1 MLDSFLCKEIMNTD
15 VLETIMKFTLR
26 LFCIMAIVLIPVL
39 SEGRIFARWH
49 TSLGS
54 FSAELYDELVPI
66 TALNFRDLANDG
78 FYNNLIFHRVIE
90 GFMIQD
96 GCPNGTGTGGP
107 GYNIQDEFHP
117 DLLHDSAGVLA
128 MARTSAP
135 NSAGSQYY
143 ITLAPQPHLDGGYAV
158 FGRII
163 EGLENV
169 MAIGSVPT
177 NAQDRPITPVN
188 IFQLRMLDLHLLE
201 FYPSLEETLQIEAN
215 TMQMFVTQAYAS
227 EATLNYTWY
236 LNDELLPDDMFMIE
250 RTFSSGNHTLHC
262 NIASSDSIAFDAIWN
277 IQVSS
282 ANADLQ
288 IASAP
293 QINLK
298 AGPNP
303 FSDKIAIQCAST
315 KEQVVAVTVFNL
327 RGQKVRE
334 LQKGAQKQGS
344 WELEWDGY
352 DDSGRE
358 LSPGIYLLKLKA
370 ETGSL
375 FRKLTKMR

>member
-1 MLDSFLCKEIMNTD
+1 MNKTIRLVC
-15 VLETIMKFTLR
+15 VL
-26 LFCIMAIVLIPVL
+26 AILLMPIL
-39 SEGRIFARWH
+39 AQARIFARWH
-49 TSLGS
+49 TSMGS
-54 FSAELYDELVPI
+54 FTAELYDELVPI

-128 MARTSAP
+128 MARTTEP

-177 NAQDRPITPVN
+177 NSSNRPITPVN
-188 IFQLRMLDLHLLE
+188 IFILRMLDLHLLDFFPVLDE
-201 FYPSLEETLQIEAN
+201 PVLLDTN
-215 TMQMFVTQAYAS
+215 TTQMFITQAYTH
-227 EATLNYTWY
+227 EATVSYTWF
-236 LNDELLPDDMFMIE
+236 LNDELLPDDTFMIE
-250 RTFSSGNHTLHC
+250 RTFESGNHTLRC
-262 NIASSDSIAFDAIWN
+262 NIASSDSIAFDAVWN

-282 ANADLQ
+282 ANEDLQ
-288 IASAP
+288 APVAEQISLSA
-293 QINLK
+293 N
-298 AGPNP
+298 PNP
-303 FSDKIAIQCAST
+303 FGSNIRILCNSKI
-315 KEQVVAVTVFNL
+315 EQNLSLDVFNL
-327 RGQKVRE
+327 RGQKVRS
-334 LQKGAQKQGS
+334 LQKSASKQGT
-344 WELEWDGY
+344 WELDWNGC
-352 DDSGRE
+352 DDNGQQ
-358 LSPGIYLLKLKA
+358 LPAGVYLLKMKA
-370 ETGSL
+370 DSGNL
-375 FRKLTKMR
+375 FRKISKLK